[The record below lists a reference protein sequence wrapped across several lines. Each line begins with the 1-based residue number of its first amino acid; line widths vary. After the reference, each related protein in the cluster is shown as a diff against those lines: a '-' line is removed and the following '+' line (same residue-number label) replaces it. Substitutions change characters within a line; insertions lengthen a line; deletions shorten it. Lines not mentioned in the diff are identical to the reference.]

1 MSSKKLP
8 KGAYGGVSGKDYVP
22 YITDKSKT
30 GANLAVLIIG
40 IVLAVVFAASTAY
53 SGMKAGLTVAA
64 GIPGSIIGSAFIA
77 AFASGKG
84 ILGKNIVQGM
94 ASGGESVAS
103 GMIFVLPAILLIGS
117 QVSFLEGFIVGV
129 GGVLFGIGVA
139 SLVYNYLIVEEHG
152 KLMYPESMAISET
165 LVASDGG
172 GDSMKY
178 MSMGFGISGLI
189 TVLTGSFLN
198 VANNVISFV
207 GQKFYKCKFEVEV
220 NPLLLGIGFIV
231 GLEVALTMF
240 AGSIL
245 SHFGIMPLIGYFTD
259 MAGEGAKV
267 WNNPA
272 MSINQMGVND
282 IAGNYVKYIGAGMML
297 CGGIIGAVKLIPTI
311 IASVKET
318 LNAKSA
324 AGDGNEA
331 STLQNIILLAGA
343 VIAFVAGFIISG
355 SIVMAIVGAI
365 VSLILAAL
373 FVIVAGR
380 LTGTIGTSNLPV
392 SGMTIASLV
401 IATLVFVIMG
411 WTDLADN
418 KSLLLFGTFI
428 VVAISIAG
436 GYSQSQKVTYII
448 GGSKNEM
455 QKYFA
460 IAGIVGVIV
469 VVGTTILLSNQL
481 VVTGDNPP
489 FALPQ
494 ANLISTLT
502 SGIMSGQLPW
512 VMVIVGIFMA
522 VVLYF
527 LDLPIMTVA
536 IGFYLPIATT
546 SIILIGALIRVFVEK
561 TSKGEKEKEVR
572 VSNGISLSSG
582 LVAGGSIIG
591 LIGIILQVSG
601 VIKSAGPQGFASGNM
616 MAIILLIVL
625 VVLTALPI
633 VTAKVKNNEK

>member
-1 MSSKKLP
+1 
-8 KGAYGGVSGKDYVP
+8 
-22 YITDKSKT
+22 
-30 GANLAVLIIG
+30 
-40 IVLAVVFAASTAY
+40 
-53 SGMKAGLTVAA
+53 
-64 GIPGSIIGSAFIA
+64 
-77 AFASGKG
+77 
-84 ILGKNIVQGM
+84 
-94 ASGGESVAS
+94 
-103 GMIFVLPAILLIGS
+103 
-117 QVSFLEGFIVGV
+117 
-129 GGVLFGIGVA
+129 
-139 SLVYNYLIVEEHG
+139 
-152 KLMYPESMAISET
+152 MYPESMAISET

-469 VVGTTILLSNQL
+469 VVGTKYYYLTNLL
-481 VVTGDNPP
+481 
-489 FALPQ
+489 
-494 ANLISTLT
+494 
-502 SGIMSGQLPW
+502 
-512 VMVIVGIFMA
+512 
-522 VVLYF
+522 
-527 LDLPIMTVA
+527 
-536 IGFYLPIATT
+536 
-546 SIILIGALIRVFVEK
+546 
-561 TSKGEKEKEVR
+561 
-572 VSNGISLSSG
+572 
-582 LVAGGSIIG
+582 
-591 LIGIILQVSG
+591 
-601 VIKSAGPQGFASGNM
+601 
-616 MAIILLIVL
+616 
-625 VVLTALPI
+625 
-633 VTAKVKNNEK
+633 

>member
-178 MSMGFGISGLI
+178 MSMGFGISGRR

-318 LNAKSA
+318 MNAKASKDGESSA
-324 AGDGNEA
+324 VQ
-331 STLQNIILLAGA
+331 SMILLGG
-343 VIAFVAGFIISG
+343 VLIAAISAFFISG
-355 SIVMAIVGAI
+355 SITMAIVGAI
-365 VSLILAAL
+365 VSLFLAAL

>member
-1 MSSKKLP
+1 
-8 KGAYGGVSGKDYVP
+8 V
-22 YITDKSKT
+22 
-30 GANLAVLIIG
+30 
-40 IVLAVVFAASTAY
+40 
-53 SGMKAGLTVAA
+53 
-64 GIPGSIIGSAFIA
+64 
-77 AFASGKG
+77 
-84 ILGKNIVQGM
+84 
-94 ASGGESVAS
+94 
-103 GMIFVLPAILLIGS
+103 
-117 QVSFLEGFIVGV
+117 
-129 GGVLFGIGVA
+129 FGI
-139 SLVYNYLIVEEHG
+139 
-152 KLMYPESMAISET
+152 T
-165 LVASDGG
+165 
-172 GDSMKY
+172 
-178 MSMGFGISGLI
+178 
-189 TVLTGSFLN
+189 
-198 VANNVISFV
+198 
-207 GQKFYKCKFEVEV
+207 
-220 NPLLLGIGFIV
+220 
-231 GLEVALTMF
+231 
-240 AGSIL
+240 
-245 SHFGIMPLIGYFTD
+245 PLIGYFTD
-259 MAGEGAKV
+259 LAKDGVMV
-267 WNNPA
+267 WNDPS
-272 MSINQMGVND
+272 MPINEMTVQA
-282 IAGNYVKYIGAGMML
+282 ISSSYVKYIGAGMML
-297 CGGIIGAVKLIPTI
+297 CGGIIGAIKLIPTI

-428 VVAISIAG
+428 VVSISIAG

-561 TSKGEKEKEVR
+561 TSKGEKEKEVK

>member
-1 MSSKKLP
+1 MNKKLP
-8 KGAYGGVSGKDYVP
+8 KEAYGGVSGKDYVP

-30 GANLAVLIIG
+30 GANVIVLIIG
-40 IVLAVVFAASTAY
+40 IILATIFAASTAY

-77 AFASGKG
+77 ALASGKG

-117 QVSFLEGFIVGV
+117 QVTFLEGLGVGV
-129 GGVLFGIGVA
+129 AGVLFGIGISA
-139 SLVYNYLIVEEHG
+139 LVHNYLIIEEHG
-152 KLMYPESMAISET
+152 KLMYPESMAICET
-165 LVASDGG
+165 LVASDAG

-178 MSMGFGISGLI
+178 MGIGFGISGII

-198 VANNVISFV
+198 VANNVISFI
-207 GQKFYKCKFEVEV
+207 GTKFYKYKLEVEV

-231 GLEVALTMF
+231 GLEVSLTMF

-245 SHFGIMPLIGYFTD
+245 ANFGIMPLISYFTE
-259 MAGEGAKV
+259 MAGEGAMV

-272 MSINQMGVND
+272 MAINQMGVND

-318 LNAKSA
+318 MNAKASKDGESSA
-324 AGDGNEA
+324 VQ
-331 STLQNIILLAGA
+331 SMILLGG
-343 VIAFVAGFIISG
+343 VLIAAISAFFISG
-355 SIVMAIVGAI
+355 SITMAIVGAI
-365 VSLILAAL
+365 VSLFLAAL

-401 IATLVFVIMG
+401 IVTLVFVIMG
-411 WTDLADN
+411 WTSQADN

-428 VVAISIAG
+428 VVAIAIAG

-469 VVGTTILLSNQL
+469 VVGTILLLSSQL
-481 VVTGDNPP
+481 TVAGDNPP

-494 ANLISTLT
+494 ANLMSTLT

-512 VMVIVGIFMA
+512 VMIIVGVFMA

-527 LDLPIMTVA
+527 LGLPIMTVA

-546 SIILIGALIRVFVEK
+546 SIILVGALVRVLVEK
-561 TSKGEKEKEVR
+561 TAKSEKEKEAK